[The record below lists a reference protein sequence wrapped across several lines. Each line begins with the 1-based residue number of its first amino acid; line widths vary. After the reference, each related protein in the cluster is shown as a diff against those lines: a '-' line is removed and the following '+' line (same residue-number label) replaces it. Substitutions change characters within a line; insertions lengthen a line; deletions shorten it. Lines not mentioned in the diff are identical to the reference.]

1 MQNTTRQNR
10 FITTALLLGSLITL
24 GSTSSFAADGS
35 DRLKLKAAPAASK
48 LQRLAED
55 GSERSRQR
63 QQRSD
68 SQSQSQSHEDVQLTE
83 DGSERTR
90 LYWHKRQLDVAEGG
104 ADRVLASRKA

>member
-35 DRLKLKAAPAASK
+35 DRLKLKAAPVVSK

-63 QQRSD
+63 QQRSN
-68 SQSQSQSHEDVQLTE
+68 SQSNEDVQLAE
-83 DGSERTR
+83 DGSERSR
-90 LYWHKRQLDVAEGG
+90 RYWLERKLDIAEGG

>member
-35 DRLKLKAAPAASK
+35 DRLKLKAAPVASK

-55 GSERSRQR
+55 GSERLRQR

-68 SQSQSQSHEDVQLTE
+68 SQNHEDVRLAE
-83 DGSERTR
+83 DGSERSR
-90 LYWHKRQLDVAEGG
+90 RYWLERKLDIAEGG
-104 ADRVLASRKA
+104 ADRLLAARKG

>member
-35 DRLKLKAAPAASK
+35 DRLKLKAAPVASK

-63 QQRSD
+63 QQRSN
-68 SQSQSQSHEDVQLTE
+68 SQSNEDVQLAE
-83 DGSERTR
+83 DGSERSR
-90 LYWHKRQLDVAEGG
+90 RYWLERKLDIAEGG

>member
-35 DRLKLKAAPAASK
+35 DRLKLKAAPVASK

-63 QQRSD
+63 QQRSG
-68 SQSQSQSHEDVQLTE
+68 SQSHEDVRLAE
-83 DGSERTR
+83 DGSERSR
-90 LYWHKRQLDVAEGG
+90 LYWLKRHRDVAEGG

>member
-35 DRLKLKAAPAASK
+35 DRLKLKAAPVVSK

-55 GSERSRQR
+55 GSDRLRQR

-68 SQSQSQSHEDVQLTE
+68 SQSHEDVRLAE

>member
-10 FITTALLLGSLITL
+10 FISVVLLGSLITL
-24 GSTSSFAADGS
+24 GSASSYAADGS
-35 DRLKLKAAPAASK
+35 DRLKLKAAPVASK

-63 QQRSD
+63 QQHSD
-68 SQSQSQSHEDVQLTE
+68 SQSHENVRLAE
-83 DGSERTR
+83 DGSERSH
-90 LYWHKRQLDVAEGG
+90 LHWLKRQLDVAEDG

>member
-35 DRLKLKAAPAASK
+35 DRLKLKAAPVVSK

-68 SQSQSQSHEDVQLTE
+68 SQSQSHEDVQLTE
-83 DGSERTR
+83 DGSERSR
-90 LYWHKRQLDVAEGG
+90 HHWLERKLDVAEGG
-104 ADRVLASRKA
+104 ADRLLAARKA

>member
-10 FITTALLLGSLITL
+10 FIATALLLGSLITL

-35 DRLKLKAAPAASK
+35 DRLKLKAAPVASK

-68 SQSQSQSHEDVQLTE
+68 RQNHEDVQLAE
-83 DGSERTR
+83 DGSERSR
-90 LYWHKRQLDVAEGG
+90 RYWLERKLDIAEGG
-104 ADRVLASRKA
+104 ADRLLAARKA

>member
-10 FITTALLLGSLITL
+10 FVATALLLGSLITL
-24 GSTSSFAADGS
+24 GSASSFAADGS
-35 DRLKLKAAPAASK
+35 DRLKLKAAPVASK

-68 SQSQSQSHEDVQLTE
+68 SQSHEDVRLAE
-83 DGSERTR
+83 DGSGHTR
-90 LYWHKRQLDVAEGG
+90 LYWLKRQLDVAEGG
-104 ADRVLASRKA
+104 SDRVLASRKA

>member
-35 DRLKLKAAPAASK
+35 DRLKLKAAPVASK

-55 GSERSRQR
+55 GSGRLRQR

-68 SQSQSQSHEDVQLTE
+68 SQSHEDVRLAE
-83 DGSERTR
+83 DGSERSR
-90 LYWHKRQLDVAEGG
+90 RYWLERKLDIAEGG
-104 ADRVLASRKA
+104 ADRLRAARKA